1 MIFQNSPDITSREA
15 VNFEISLTVFIPNT
29 PEAMLFPIKIAGLL
43 YDNIRYFFPLSWKLE
58 SLCLIFIFPENDWR
72 Q

>member
-29 PEAMLFPIKIAGLL
+29 PEAMLFPIKIEIAL
-43 YDNIRYFFPLSWKLE
+43 
-58 SLCLIFIFPENDWR
+58 
-72 Q
+72 